1 MRIPERHNTAISGWS
16 RSLQLPRK
24 IFKRIRF
31 NPGSMLKS
39 DLFAAF
45 KTTVIFLVLCG
56 LVFPL
61 VLVGIGQI
69 ADRPAAEGSV
79 LIQNGTV
86 LGSSLIGQSFADPM
100 HFQSRPSGV
109 SNWGPNN
116 PALLTNVSQQVAYQ
130 KQLNPSISLVP
141 IDLVTQSGS
150 GVDPN
155 IASDSA
161 LLQVPR
167 ISNLTGISQDVL
179 NQLVNQYTEN
189 PVAGV
194 FGEPRVNVLQ
204 LNFAL
209 DNLLS
214 PSALKAAEANAT
226 ALNAAALNAT
236 VTNATVK

>member
-1 MRIPERHNTAISGWS
+1 
-16 RSLQLPRK
+16 
-24 IFKRIRF
+24 
-31 NPGSMLKS
+31 MLRS

-69 ADRPAAEGSV
+69 ADRSAAEGSV

-116 PALLTNVSQQVAYQ
+116 PALITNVSQQVAYQ
-130 KQLNPSISLVP
+130 KQLNPPINLVP

-155 IASDSA
+155 IASSSA

-179 NQLVNQYTEN
+179 NKLVNQYTEN

-236 VTNATVK
+236 VTNTTAK

>member
-1 MRIPERHNTAISGWS
+1 
-16 RSLQLPRK
+16 
-24 IFKRIRF
+24 
-31 NPGSMLKS
+31 MLKS

-45 KTTVIFLVLCG
+45 KTAVIFLVLCG

-61 VLVGIGQI
+61 LLVGIGQI
-69 ADRPAAEGSV
+69 ADKPAAEGSL

-86 LGSSLIGQSFADPM
+86 VGSSLIGQSFADPM

-116 PALLTNVSQQVAYQ
+116 PALIENVSQEVAYQ

-155 IASDSA
+155 IALGSA

-179 NQLVNQYTEN
+179 NRLVNQYTEN

-194 FGEPRVNVLQ
+194 FGESRVNVLQ
-204 LNFAL
+204 LNLAL

-214 PSALKAAEANAT
+214 PSALKSAEANST

-236 VTNATVK
+236 ATNTTAK